1 MGRLFWKIFAGFW
14 VTLVVVGAAVGLAV
28 HLYGEERRAAL
39 RLDGVG
45 GPRAELLV
53 GAMASVL
60 RLGGVGEVK
69 TLLRE
74 PVGPRRLPLLVVAA
88 DGTDLIGRPVPEA
101 ALAVARERL
110 GTGTEAPGV
119 RRVTAPDG
127 REYVLFVAVPTGPRD
142 GRPGG
147 GAAWE
152 GRPIR
157 PPPPTGTRPI
167 VVELAAVLVAS
178 LLFSAGLAWYL
189 TRPVRHLREAS
200 RRFADGALDTR
211 VFPLMGGRRDD
222 VADLGRDFDRMA
234 ERLQS
239 LIGAQRRLLHDV
251 SHELRSPL
259 ARMQVAVELA
269 RQQPDRMAGILDRIE
284 QETRRLDG
292 LVGEILTLARLEA
305 TAGPPGDE
313 YVDLGEL
320 LDAVVADA
328 RFEANSKGR
337 EVALESAGTAGTAGA
352 AVVRGRGELL
362 HRAVENVLRNAVRF
376 APAQSCVAVRLAI
389 DATGTRATV
398 TICDSGPG
406 VPADRLALVFEPFV
420 RLSAATDERGYGLG
434 LAIARRAVEA
444 HGGTIA
450 AMNRPEG
457 GFCVVIELPLAA
469 GAAVPPETAAA

>member
-53 GAMASVL
+53 GAMASAL
-60 RLGGVGEVK
+60 RLGGVGEVRP
-69 TLLRE
+69 LLRE

-110 GTGTEAPGV
+110 GAGTEAPGV

-127 REYVLFVAVPTGPRD
+127 REYVLFVAVPTGPRE
-142 GRPGG
+142 GRPGEG
-147 GAAWE
+147 RARE
-152 GRPIR
+152 GRPFR
-157 PPPPTGTRPI
+157 PPPPAGTGPI
-167 VVELAAVLVAS
+167 VVELLAVLVAS

-211 VFPLMGGRRDD
+211 VSPLMGGRRDD

-284 QETRRLDG
+284 QETQRLDG
-292 LVGEILTLARLEA
+292 LVGEILTLSRLEA

-328 RFEANSKGR
+328 RFEANAKGR
-337 EVALESAGTAGTAGA
+337 EVALETTGATGT

-376 APAQSCVAVRLAI
+376 APAGSVVAVRLAV

-398 TICDSGPG
+398 TACDSGPG
-406 VPADRLALVFEPFV
+406 VPADRLALVFELFV

-469 GAAVPPETAAA
+469 GAAVPPETATG